1 MSKTF
6 VLVDRETPYLLPPSL
21 EEWLPAD
28 HLARFVVEIVE
39 ELDIS
44 RIESSYSGGG
54 SPAYHPRM
62 LVSLLFYSYATGT
75 FSSRRIEAASHD
87 SLATRYICANQH
99 PDHDTIASFR
109 KRFLTELPGL
119 FVQILCV
126 AQQMGLLKLGN
137 VSIDGTK
144 LHANASKHKALSWE
158 HAAKLERQLE
168 AEVATLMQRAEQAE
182 QSENA
187 EQINV
192 PEELARRQNRL
203 AAIRAA
209 KLAIA
214 ERVRQRDEQQQ
225 AEYQQK
231 LDKRANQE
239 RSSGRKPRGN
249 PPKPPESGPKP
260 NDQINLT
267 DEQSRIMP
275 LSGGGFEQSYNAQ
288 ALVDV
293 TTHLIVAQ
301 HVTQASNDKEQIQWA
316 LDEITALP
324 TQLGTVTA
332 MLGDNGYLSE
342 QNVTAIEAAAITPL
356 IALGRQA
363 HNLPLEQRL
372 QQSSQPAE
380 APPGEEAT
388 AMTRMAYRLKTVEGS
403 ALYAKRKSTV
413 EPVFGII
420 KHVLG
425 FRQFL
430 LRGYQAVIGEWALVS
445 MAWNLKRMKT
455 LRMRMI

>member
-1 MSKTF
+1 
-6 VLVDRETPYLLPPSL
+6 L
-21 EEWLPAD
+21 
-28 HLARFVVEIVE
+28 
-39 ELDIS
+39 
-44 RIESSYSGGG
+44 
-54 SPAYHPRM
+54 
-62 LVSLLFYSYATGT
+62 SLLFYSYATGT
-75 FSSRRIEAASHD
+75 FSSRRIETASYD
-87 SLATRYICANQH
+87 SLATRYICANEH
-99 PDHDTIASFR
+99 PDHDTIANFR
-109 KRFLTELPGL
+109 KRFLTELPAL
-119 FVQILCV
+119 FVQILCI

-168 AEVATLMQRAEQAE
+168 AEVATLMQRAEVAE
-182 QSENA
+182 QSQNA
-187 EQINV
+187 EHIDV
-192 PEELARRQNRL
+192 PEELARRQSRL
-203 AAIRAA
+203 EAIRAA
-209 KLAIA
+209 KSAIA
-214 ERVRQRDEQQQ
+214 ERVRERDEQQQ

-231 LDKRANQE
+231 LDKRATQE
-239 RSSGRKPRGN
+239 RSSGRKPRGKA
-249 PPKPPESGPKP
+249 PKPPETGPKP

-293 TTHLIVAQ
+293 TTHLIVGQ

-316 LDEITALP
+316 LDDIAALP

-332 MLGDNGYLSE
+332 MLGDNGYLSQ
-342 QNVTAIEAAAITPL
+342 QNVTSIAAAEITPL
-356 IALGRQA
+356 IALGREA
-363 HNLPLEQRL
+363 HNLALEQRL
-372 QQSSQPAE
+372 QQSSEPAE
-380 APPGEEAT
+380 APGQEAT
-388 AMTRMAYRLKTVEGS
+388 AMTRMAYRLKTTEGR

-430 LRGYQAVIGEWALVS
+430 LRGYQAVIGEWTLLS

-455 LRMRMI
+455 LRLRMI